1 MGDRAVAK
9 SLNIQNTKE
18 ERERERGPGDLP
30 YKRGCENTVA
40 ISVKWEALRQ
50 WTLRLL

>member
-18 ERERERGPGDLP
+18 EREREMGAQVTYHTNVDAKTRSP
-30 YKRGCENTVA
+30 Y
-40 ISVKWEALRQ
+40 
-50 WTLRLL
+50 LLSGKL